1 MADSARRVMSH
12 CSADGFGG
20 SDRVGGIDCR
30 AVLDEMSLRLLLA
43 ALIGWLDRRQQDAVA
58 YLIEENRI
66 LRGHVPG
73 RIRLT
78 DEERR
83 RLAVRGHRLG
93 RRRLRDVATIVTL
106 DTILRWHRQ
115 LIARKWTYAKRRGGR
130 PGVLAEIRR
139 LVVRMAEENPT
150 WGYTRILGAL
160 KNVGHR
166 VSRSTIA
173 RILKAHGIP
182 PGPERPASW
191 QTFLQAHWGA
201 IAGADFFTTEV
212 WTWRGLVT
220 YYTVFMID
228 LASRRVQIVGSTPH
242 PDAGFMQQVARMMTA
257 ADDGLLVQHRV
268 LICDRDTKS
277 SAPVGAWLGEAGLRI
292 VQTPYQ
298 APNANAY
305 AERFVRSL
313 KHECLDRV
321 IPFGERHLRRT
332 IAEYVEHYHRERNH
346 QGLANELMA
355 RLRWTTAAAF
365 ADVRGSGG
373 SSIIT
378 RARRDDSGGWI
389 QRLGPRMRHYGFLV
403 AHRVVIC
410 DRDGKWSREVRDRL
424 GDAGMHVVQT
434 P

>member
-1 MADSARRVMSH
+1 MPNAIS
-12 CSADGFGG
+12 F
-20 SDRVGGIDCR
+20 
-30 AVLDEMSLRLLLA
+30 RLLLA
-43 ALIGWLDRRQQDAVA
+43 TLVGWLDRRQQDTVA

-66 LRGHVPG
+66 LRGHVRG

-78 DEERR
+78 DKERR
-83 RLAVRGHRLG
+83 RLAVHGHRLG
-93 RRRLRDVATIVTL
+93 RRRLRDVATIVTP

-139 LVVRMAEENPT
+139 LAVRMAEENPT

-166 VSRSTIA
+166 VSRSSIA

-182 PGPERPASW
+182 PVPERPTSW
-191 QTFLQAHWGA
+191 QVFLRAHWGA

-220 YYTVFMID
+220 YYTVFVID

-242 PDAGFMQQVARMMTA
+242 PHEVFMQQVVRTLTA
-257 ADDGLLVQHRV
+257 ADEGLLVQHRL
-268 LICDRDTKS
+268 LICDRDTKW
-277 SAPVGAWLGEAGLRI
+277 SAPVRARLGEAGIRVVL
-292 VQTPYQ
+292 TPYR

-305 AERFVRSL
+305 AERFVRSI
-313 KHECLDRV
+313 KEECLDRV

-346 QGLANELMA
+346 QGIENVLIAGA
-355 RLRWTTAAAF
+355 PATSTVGR
-365 ADVRGSGG
+365 
-373 SSIIT
+373 I
-378 RARRDDSGGWI
+378 RRRP
-389 QRLGPRMRHYGFLV
+389 RLGGLLNYY
-403 AHRVVIC
+403 
-410 DRDGKWSREVRDRL
+410 DR
-424 GDAGMHVVQT
+424 AA
-434 P
+434 